1 MRLDVFLGVGEA
13 TPAELAGRV
22 VAVIDVLRASTTI
35 AVALANGARA
45 VIPFESSEDAV
56 ARSKSYGRDEVRL
69 AGERRMLTIPGFDLG
84 NSPREFTRE
93 VVEGHT
99 VLFATSNGTV
109 ALTGI
114 NGARD
119 VVVAAYVNFSPVCA
133 LLRTALRGG
142 ADVAIICAGRDRHF
156 ALEDSACAG
165 RYVRVITEALP
176 DVVMNDAARAC
187 ALIERQ
193 YQDDRARIFA
203 DAEHGHALAEAGF
216 AADLAVC
223 AGLDTYPVVPVYQ
236 DRQIT
241 KLGPDRER

>member
-13 TPAELAGRV
+13 TAAELAGRV

-69 AGERRMLTIPGFDLG
+69 AGERKMRAIPGFDLG
-84 NSPREFTRE
+84 NSPAEFTRQAI
-93 VVEGHT
+93 EGHT
-99 VLFATSNGTV
+99 VLFATTNGTV
-109 ALTGI
+109 ALAGI

-133 LLRTALRGG
+133 MLRAALRGG

-165 RYVRVITEALP
+165 RYVRVITAAMP
-176 DVVMNDAARAC
+176 DVVTNDAARAC
-187 ALIERQ
+187 ALLERQ
-193 YQDDRARIFA
+193 YGDDLAQIFA
-203 DAEHGHALAEAGF
+203 DAEHGRALAEAGF
-216 AADLAVC
+216 GGDLAVC